1 MKGGKVPLVDLR
13 AQYDSIKSD
22 IDTAIQGIIDSSQFI
37 LGEPVEKFE
46 QELAAHCNVPFA
58 IGTSSG
64 TSVLFIA
71 LKAYG
76 IGPGDEVITI
86 PNSFIATVSSIIN
99 TGATPVFVDVDK
111 DTFLMNPNLIEKAI
125 TSKTKAILPVHL
137 YGQIC
142 EMDNILEIA
151 KKYDLHVVEDAAQAI
166 DAEYKGRKIPVG
178 DTAIFSF
185 FPAKNLG
192 AYGDA
197 GAVVTKDK
205 TVADMV
211 KKLRNHGRIS
221 KYESDILGYGA
232 RIDALH
238 AAILRVKINSVSKW
252 SVLRNHHAAF
262 YTELLEQVP
271 QIKTPTI
278 KEHNKHVFHLY
289 VIESEWRDQLKQK
302 LNAEGIGV
310 EIHYPLPLHLQPALR
325 YLGYKEG
332 SFPITEK
339 AAKRILSLPMY
350 PELPANHIYEIV
362 DAIKGVLNQSKG
374 V

>member
-64 TSVLFIA
+64 TSALFIA

-86 PNSFIATVSSIIN
+86 PNSFIATVSSIIH
-99 TGATPVFVDVDK
+99 TGATPIFVDVDK
-111 DTFLMNPNLIEKAI
+111 DTYLMDPALLEKAI
-125 TSKTKAILPVHL
+125 TPKTKAILPVHL

-142 EMDNILEIA
+142 DMDVILEIA
-151 KKYDLHVVEDAAQAI
+151 KKHNLHVIEDAAQAI
-166 DAEYKGRKIPVG
+166 DAEYKGRKMPVG

-192 AYGDA
+192 AYRDA

-205 TVADMV
+205 KVAEIV

-221 KYESDILGYGA
+221 KYESELVGYGA

-238 AAILRVKINSVSKW
+238 AAILRVKMKHIGKW
-252 SVLRNHHAAF
+252 SELRNNNAKL
-262 YTELLEQVP
+262 YTTLLEQIP
-271 QIKTPTI
+271 LIKTPNV
-278 KEHNKHVFHLY
+278 KSHNKHVFHLY
-289 VIESEWRDQLKQK
+289 VVETELRDKLKQE
-302 LNAEGIGV
+302 LNAQGIGAEV
-310 EIHYPLPLHLQPALR
+310 HYPLPLHLQPALR
-325 YLGYKEG
+325 YL
-332 SFPITEK
+332 
-339 AAKRILSLPMY
+339 
-350 PELPANHIYEIV
+350 
-362 DAIKGVLNQSKG
+362 
-374 V
+374 